1 MDKPLNLAALVASDR
16 RPEPWE
22 EGSQKM
28 WTDPYIREHIV
39 YAHLEPHEDDGSKP
53 FDQIQAEVEHWVR
66 TFGGTGRVLDLGC
79 GPGIYLRE
87 MALRGWKGIGLDF
100 NQSAIL
106 YAQDLNRDEGL
117 SLEYRWGDFLT
128 LDWPKPMDL
137 ITLVYGTFGVLS
149 PCRGRLW

>member
-1 MDKPLNLAALVASDR
+1 MGSVPREQRARKSAIVSVYQFQPICGIIHPMDKPLNLAALVASDR

-87 MALRGWKGIGLDF
+87 MALRDGKGIGLDF

-117 SLEYRWGDFLT
+117 SLEYRWG
-128 LDWPKPMDL
+128 
-137 ITLVYGTFGVLS
+137 IS
-149 PCRGRLW
+149 